1 MDIMRILAV
10 AIALGIVAA
19 LPARADDNTPL
30 AVKPGLWEMTSDI
43 QHSGA
48 PPIPPE
54 VLAKMSAEQRQKVE
68 QAMQGAM
75 APQHRVDKH
84 CVSAEDIKNGFDRM
98 ERMSR
103 GQCTRKV
110 TTSSAT
116 LHEGT
121 FACAGQGGNSSGS
134 YRFEAKSPDSVVASW
149 NMTMSSGANTM
160 TMKSDMQ
167 GKWLGADCGD
177 VKAH

>member
-167 GKWLGADCGD
+167 GKWLGADCGG